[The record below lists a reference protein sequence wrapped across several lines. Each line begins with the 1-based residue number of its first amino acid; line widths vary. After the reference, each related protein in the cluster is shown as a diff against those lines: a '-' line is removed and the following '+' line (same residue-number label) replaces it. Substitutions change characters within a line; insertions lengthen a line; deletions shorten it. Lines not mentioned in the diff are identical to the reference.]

1 MRGQCL
7 CSGLIRDIHRTVK
20 LLLALLA
27 ILTGFSV
34 SDGVRVAEPAI
45 AEGEGALR
53 SGWSVDDAR
62 PNISI
67 AAVFLVA
74 AILPLVL
81 AGMPGM
87 RWTPKP
93 ARRRVS
99 LTVHRSDRL
108 LQ

>member
-7 CSGLIRDIHRTVK
+7 CNALIRDNHRIVK

-34 SDGVRVAEPAI
+34 SDGVRVADPAI

-53 SGWSVDDAR
+53 GGWTADDIR
-62 PNISI
+62 PNIAI
-67 AAVFLVA
+67 VAVFVVST
-74 AILPLVL
+74 ILPLLL
-81 AGMPGM
+81 ASVSAM

-93 ARRRVS
+93 ARRPVAA
-99 LTVHRSDRL
+99 TVYRSDRL